1 MASIKILKQK
11 CIGCK
16 KCIAGCP
23 FGAITV
29 HGEGKERKAVIL
41 NTCTLCGACVDYCKF
56 AAIELTKDEIVH
68 QDISKYQGV
77 WVYCEQYKG
86 QLRTVGLELL
96 SQARRIAD
104 LLGTDVTAVLV
115 GGSIADQAPT
125 LISYGADQV
134 IYVEDAR
141 LAELNDLLYTDVLTM
156 LVKKHLPSI
165 ILLGAT
171 GFGRSLA
178 PRVAARL
185 KTGLTADCTKLDAD
199 IEKGLLLQT
208 RPAFGGNLMATIITP
223 NHRPQMATVRPRVFS
238 PLTLDASRQGR
249 IIHEATPTLN
259 DKAAQILEE
268 IESSGGVNIG
278 EADILIS
285 VGKGIGSVK
294 NIELAQELALLLGG
308 AVAVS
313 RPLVDCGWMPYLHQV
328 GQTGKTVAPRLYI
341 ACGISGA
348 IQHLAGIAAEKV
360 VAVNTDPEAPIFKR
374 ADYGIVG
381 DCVKFLE
388 AMIEE
393 VKAKNIHA
401 L

>member
-1 MASIKILKQK
+1 MASIKILEQK

-16 KCIAGCP
+16 KCISGCP
-23 FGAITV
+23 FGAIAV
-29 HGEGKERKAVIL
+29 EGEGKARKAVIL
-41 NTCTLCGACVDYCKF
+41 DSCTLCGACVDYCKF
-56 AAIELTKDEIVH
+56 AAIELTKDEVDH

-77 WVYCEQYKG
+77 WVYCEQYRGK
-86 QLRTVGLELL
+86 LRNVGLELL
-96 SQARRIAD
+96 AQARRIAD
-104 LLGTDVTAVLV
+104 LLGTDVTAVVV
-115 GGSIADQAPT
+115 GGAIADQASA
-125 LISYGADQV
+125 LIAYGADKV
-134 IYVEDAR
+134 IYVEDER
-141 LAELNDLLYTDVLTM
+141 LCELNDLLYTDVLTM

-238 PLTLDASRQGR
+238 PLTPDFERQGQ
-249 IIHEATPTLN
+249 IIREEAPALT
-259 DKAAQILEE
+259 DKAAQILEM

-285 VGKGIGSVK
+285 VGKGIGNVK
-294 NIELAQELALLLGG
+294 NIELAKELAELLGG

-348 IQHLAGIAAEKV
+348 IQHLAGIAADKV

-381 DCVKFLE
+381 DCVEFLE
-388 AMIEE
+388 AMIAE
-393 VKAKNIHA
+393 VKAKNVHA